1 MGDFVDTKKLKV
13 VMEAEKYMFGNNKS
27 EIFRK
32 YGIDR
37 EATDYA
43 KKLENSKHTTDI
55 EYYIGAY
62 KGITYGISSI
72 GVYSEFWRFGICPI
86 IDYSDIDLPV
96 LDLTRNS
103 NGVLETTFGF
113 LPNEK
118 QDKKMES
125 ILNENLKNYN
135 LLKSSLSYTIDIS
148 TWMSNRISYDKV
160 NGYLF
165 DNQIYVYVHDAWF
178 KVLPVKWWVDEKN
191 KLLIAQK
198 ILVSNILGRDLQN
211 YMNKIFIKE
220 LCQNPANTKS
230 ASENDV
236 NLKINNLTTIG
247 TQLDDIKRE
256 EQLTK
261 FMNQEAE
268 QLKLNALGVTFFG
281 SNLTSHAKAI
291 FDASFSIVDAMD
303 NASIYD
309 IKGEI
314 KKLNQRKASNFIF
327 SRSYSASEITQNNKR
342 ILMAVE
348 ESLIEQHKVML
359 EQVKRFDYT
368 KKLISIFI
376 NRLNEYI
383 SQMKNG
389 LQELNNERSF
399 NESENSDYITMKT
412 ILENQLE
419 AYEKAVSVQ
428 KMQYENIDLL
438 LRNYAIS
445 LKKIMTYFTVTLP
458 SLSTAVAI
466 SHGILAQ
473 NESLNSINEINIFLD
488 NIINYNDEFLH
499 KQKQIESQEKLPNGV
514 LLNNVDDQII
524 KLTNSRQTVEQ
535 SSVKKIM
542 KK

>member
-1 MGDFVDTKKLKV
+1 MGDFMDTKKLKV

-27 EIFRK
+27 EIFQK
-32 YGIDR
+32 YGIAR
-37 EATDYA
+37 QATDYA
-43 KKLENSKHTTDI
+43 KKLENSEYSTAID
-55 EYYIGAY
+55 YYIGAY
-62 KGITYGISSI
+62 KGVKYGISSI
-72 GVYSEFWRFGICPI
+72 GHYNEILRFGICPI
-86 IDYSDIDLPV
+86 IDYSSIDLPIV
-96 LDLTRNS
+96 ELTRNS

-125 ILNENLKNYN
+125 ILNENLKNN
-135 LLKSSLSYTIDIS
+135 SLLKSSLSYTIDIS
-148 TWMSNRISYDKV
+148 GWLTNGISYDKV

-165 DNQIYVYVHDAWF
+165 DNQIYVHVYDEWF

-198 ILVSNILGRDLQN
+198 ILVSNIFGRDLQN

-220 LCQNPANTKS
+220 LCQNPANAKS

-236 NLKINNLTTIG
+236 NLKINSLTTIG

-268 QLKLNALGVTFFG
+268 QLELNALSVTFFG

-314 KKLNQRKASNFIF
+314 EKLNQRKSSNFIF
-327 SRSYSASEITQNNKR
+327 SRSYRASEITQNNKR
-342 ILMAVE
+342 ILSDVK
-348 ESLIEQHKVML
+348 ESLIKQQQVML
-359 EQVKRFDYT
+359 EQVKKFDYT

-383 SQMKNG
+383 SQIKNG
-389 LQELNNERSF
+389 LQELNDEGSSNEF
-399 NESENSDYITMKT
+399 QNKDYVTMKT

-438 LRNYAIS
+438 FRNYAIS
-445 LKKIMTYFTVTLP
+445 LSKIITTFNTTLP
-458 SLSTAVAI
+458 SLFTAAAI

-473 NESLNSINEINIFLD
+473 NESLNSINEINTFLD
-488 NIINYNDEFLH
+488 NIIKYNNEFLH
-499 KQKQIESQEKLPNGV
+499 KQKQIESQEELPNNM
-514 LLNNVDDQII
+514 LVDDEII
-524 KLTNSRQTVEQ
+524 KLTNNRQTVEP
-535 SSVKKIM
+535 SSVKKIV